1 MPVNWK
7 WTGPVIEKLLAVVVR
22 AFHDHQ
28 NIPPHNPKCKC
39 SGPDHQ
45 DHEKVCGGAVLEKS
59 GVNVCFL
66 AASSLLSLRIVI
78 IITIIRI
85 ITISTMITMITIIT
99 MITLIT
105 LITMVRI
112 TAHCNHHL
120 LSLHSVVII
129 VTMIEI

>member
-7 WTGPVIEKLLAVVVR
+7 LAGAVIEKLLAVVVR

-66 AASSLLSLRIVI
+66 AASSLLSPRIVI

-85 ITISTMITMITIIT
+85 ITIITMATIIT

-105 LITMVRI
+105 IVRI

>member
-85 ITISTMITMITIIT
+85 NTIIT